1 MASTWTASSYII
13 YLRTQS
19 PWMGL
24 FLKKEYIY
32 TFEINKV
39 ILLMTIHMIGG
50 AKILHS
56 ALDYIYG
63 SFASREYLTTD
74 TEY

>member
-1 MASTWTASSYII
+1 MDGS
-13 YLRTQS
+13 
-19 PWMGL
+19 L
-24 FLKKEYIY
+24 FEERIY

-56 ALDYIYG
+56 ALDYYIYG

>member
-1 MASTWTASSYII
+1 MDGS
-13 YLRTQS
+13 
-19 PWMGL
+19 L
-24 FLKKEYIY
+24 FEERIY